1 MQTTLSLWRFTPG
14 WMYFGHVGDCRIYN
28 LPKRKKEI
36 KLLTHDDT
44 HVGWLFRNG
53 KINEHEARPHRAAM
67 CFNACLVAQTSSSS
81 RKSAW

>member
-1 MQTTLSLWRFTPG
+1 
-14 WMYFGHVGDCRIYN
+14 
-28 LPKRKKEI
+28 
-36 KLLTHDDT
+36 LTHDDT

-67 CFNACLVAQTSSSS
+67 CFNACLVAQTTSSS